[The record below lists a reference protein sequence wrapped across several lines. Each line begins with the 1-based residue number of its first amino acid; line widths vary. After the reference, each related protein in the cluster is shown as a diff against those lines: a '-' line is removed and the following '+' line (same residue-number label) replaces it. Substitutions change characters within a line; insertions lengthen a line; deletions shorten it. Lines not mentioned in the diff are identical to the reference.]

1 MPRSDRSLTLDEAKR
16 MLQAGEDAAAAI
28 GLAYNL
34 AVVDVGS
41 CCAPRVVR
49 RSAEWPPSW

>member
-16 MLQAGEDAAAAI
+16 ILQAGEDAAAAI

-34 AVVDVGS
+34 AVVDAGGHLV
-41 CCAPRVVR
+41 AFVR
-49 RSAEWPPSW
+49 QDGA